1 MTLPYAFSMV
11 GGLMGI
17 TFSALE
23 VLLIFF
29 QRNILEMTLIKHLF
43 YRHDVPKLE
52 PQQAS
57 GKVKKIPIKI
67 KEGE

>member
-1 MTLPYAFSMV
+1 LLDENYQTYQRKVMTLPYAFSMV

-23 VLLIFF
+23 VLLFFF

-43 YRHDVPKLE
+43 YHQE
-52 PQQAS
+52 
-57 GKVKKIPIKI
+57 I
-67 KEGE
+67 